1 MRKAVWLLLAVL
13 AASLPA
19 AARAAAPAHAS
30 AAAPAHAST
39 APAQL
44 APVSVGELQGLV
56 DTLQDESAR
65 GKLVAQ
71 LQALIAAQRQTTPKK
86 PEGIELLG
94 RLSRQIDAFTGEIL
108 AGAAMV
114 VDAPRLIFWA
124 REQIY
129 DPDRAPALGRC
140 RRRLGPGLRRR
151 RGGRMGCCAGS
162 SRGRGRNFRCGG
174 ATPAPSGYCS
184 RCWGWSLTWCR
195 CWCSPRSL
203 MAPWRWRST
212 R

>member
-129 DPDRAPALGRC
+129 DPTARQRWVDAAVALVLVFGTAAAAEWR
-140 RRRLGPGLRRR
+140 
-151 RGGRMGCCAGS
+151 CAGS